1 MAAFE
6 SPWTLISSLIANT
19 RQGPLDFLGCP
30 QMAVASVCRDMSGP
44 LALLDASS
52 DDPPRVL
59 PPFDDLYTSHAAN
72 VDRFCLS
79 QLGDAEAAADVTQEA
94 FIKAFSAYERVS
106 PDPETARTW
115 LISIARN
122 CCIDYRRQ
130 HGRWQRLVDRLA
142 RFRESPLDVEV
153 LAHHRSELE
162 RATTAI
168 LQLRTRERELIGLR
182 VAADLSF
189 REVATVLGMSEQAAK
204 VATRRALRKL
214 RSILEDKSN
223 V

>member
-1 MAAFE
+1 
-6 SPWTLISSLIANT
+6 
-19 RQGPLDFLGCP
+19 
-30 QMAVASVCRDMSGP
+30 MSGP
-44 LALLDASS
+44 LALLDAGN
-52 DDPPRVL
+52 DDPPQGL

-72 VDRFCLS
+72 VHRFCLS
-79 QLGDAEAAADVTQEA
+79 QLGDAEAAADVTHDA

-130 HGRWQRLVDRLA
+130 NGRWRRLLNRLEG
-142 RFRESPLDVEV
+142 FRESPLDVEV
-153 LAHHRSELE
+153 LAHHHSELE
-162 RATTAI
+162 RATAAI
-168 LQLRTRERELIGLR
+168 VQLRTRERELIGLR

-189 REVATVLGMSEQAAK
+189 RQVAAVLGMSEQAAK

-214 RSILEDKSN
+214 RSKLEDKPN

>member
-1 MAAFE
+1 
-6 SPWTLISSLIANT
+6 
-19 RQGPLDFLGCP
+19 
-30 QMAVASVCRDMSGP
+30 MSGP
-44 LALLDASS
+44 LALLDAGN
-52 DDPPRVL
+52 DDPPQVL
-59 PPFDDLYTSHAAN
+59 PPFDDVYVAQSAN
-72 VDRFCLS
+72 VYRFCLS
-79 QLGDAEAAADVTQEA
+79 QLGDAAAAADVTQDA

-130 HGRWQRLVDRLA
+130 NGRWQRLLRRLES
-142 RFRESPLDVEV
+142 FRESPIDVEV
-153 LAHHRSELE
+153 LAQHHSELE

-168 LQLRTRERELIGLR
+168 LQLRTQERELIGLR

-189 REVATVLGMSEQAAK
+189 REVAAVLGMSEQAAK

-214 RSILEDKSN
+214 RSKLEDKTN

>member
-1 MAAFE
+1 M
-6 SPWTLISSLIANT
+6 
-19 RQGPLDFLGCP
+19 DFLGCP
-30 QMAVASVCRDMSGP
+30 QMAMASVCRDMSGP
-44 LALLDASS
+44 LALLDAGR

-72 VDRFCLS
+72 VHRFCLS
-79 QLGDAEAAADVTQEA
+79 QLGDAEAAADVTQDA

-130 HGRWQRLVDRLA
+130 NGRWRRLLNRLE

-153 LAHHRSELE
+153 LAHHHRELE

>member
-1 MAAFE
+1 M
-6 SPWTLISSLIANT
+6 
-19 RQGPLDFLGCP
+19 DFLGCP
-30 QMAVASVCRDMSGP
+30 QMAMASVCRDMSGP

-59 PPFDDLYTSHAAN
+59 PPFDDLYTSHSAN
-72 VDRFCLS
+72 VHRFCLS

-130 HGRWQRLVDRLA
+130 HGRWRRLVDRLA

-153 LAHHRSELE
+153 LAHHHSELE